1 MEHCREKKAAADRRG
16 ESGKAISILLLAGL
30 ALSIVLSMDIGIWAL
45 EGWCDVLS
53 EGRLPVGYTGE
64 LLEGSRCRGSG
75 LLNGSHLPLLALRGV
90 LAGGSAQCGLTVAPR
105 FPHLL
110 LV

>member
-53 EGRLPVGYTGE
+53 EGRLPVVTQVSCSRAVGAVAQGFSTVLIFPCSLCE
-64 LLEGSRCRGSG
+64 ECWQEAQHSAGSLWHPGSPI
-75 LLNGSHLPLLALRGV
+75 S
-90 LAGGSAQCGLTVAPR
+90 C
-105 FPHLL
+105 
-110 LV
+110 